1 MKIDKKDIVIIIL
14 IVLLLIS
21 AYFLFFNKNKNNITF
36 ENNLKCS
43 QYIEQENKEINEIAN
58 LPINEKSIV
67 SAPKIF
73 FSKKLNTCVSA
84 YSIFNPSE
92 KGFSSYYIKNLL
104 NNDSIFTEGGEN
116 NETIDGLP
124 VSSIVEN
131 KYYEKIKE
139 LE

>member
-1 MKIDKKDIVIIIL
+1 MKIDKKTIIIIIL
-14 IVLLLIS
+14 VILLLIS
-21 AYFLFFNKNKNNITF
+21 VYFLFFVKDKNNIAF

-43 QYIEQENKEINEIAN
+43 QYIEQQNKEINEIAD
-58 LPINEKSIV
+58 LTINEKNIV

-84 YSIFNPSE
+84 FSIFDPRE
-92 KGFSSYYIKNLL
+92 KGFSSFYIKNLL
-104 NNDSIFTEGGEN
+104 NNDSIFEDGGRN
-116 NETIDGLP
+116 DETIEG
-124 VSSIVEN
+124 VSLSDIVRQ